1 MGKILDR
8 LIERWFT
15 ESVDAIMRRL
25 DAIERQGK
33 EIMAK
38 VVDLVGAVNEGTAA
52 VLTAIGEETAELAT
66 IIQAQNDVLAALEQ
80 QIANGEFVTV
90 EQVAGVRSQFADI
103 ETRIRAVSDAVTAA
117 PASPA

>member
-15 ESVDAIMRRL
+15 ESVDAIVRRL

-38 VVDLVGAVNEGTAA
+38 VVDLVGAVNEGAAA
-52 VLTAIGEETAELAT
+52 VLTAIGEETAELAAVV
-66 IIQAQNDVLAALEQ
+66 QAQTEVLAALEA
-80 QIANGEFVTV
+80 QIANGEFVT
-90 EQVAGVRSQFADI
+90 EAQVADVRSQFAGI
-103 ETRIRAVSDAVTAA
+103 ETRIRAISDAVTAT
-117 PASPA
+117 PANPA